1 MRPRHAGPQRTF
13 RIVPAM
19 SSRSEKRG
27 DKHSRRTLAR
37 LNAVQALYQ
46 LEQDPQTPSAV
57 VAEFLTHRIGA
68 EMDGDQFKDSDKP
81 LFEDIVL
88 NTKERQQEIDDLIS
102 QSLEK
107 DRTPDRLEVVLLVLL
122 RAATYE
128 FLARIDSPAKVLIKE
143 YVGIAR
149 TFFTGK
155 EPALVNGVLDK
166 IAKQVRAAEFG

>member
-1 MRPRHAGPQRTF
+1 MNKRA
-13 RIVPAM
+13 
-19 SSRSEKRG
+19 EKRG

-46 LEQDPQTPSAV
+46 LEHDEQDPRIV
-57 VAEFLTHRIGA
+57 VEEFLQHRVGA
-68 EMDGDQFKDSDKP
+68 EVDGDQFKDSDKP

-88 NTKERQQEIDDLIS
+88 NAKARQEEIDALITAA
-102 QSLEK
+102 LEK
-107 DRTPDRLEVVLLVLL
+107 DRETGRLEVVLLALL

-128 FLARIDSPAKVLIKE
+128 FLARIDMPAKVLIKE

-155 EPALVNGVLDK
+155 EPSLVNGVLDN
-166 IAKQVRAAEFG
+166 IAKQVRAAEFD

>member
-1 MRPRHAGPQRTF
+1 MTA
-13 RIVPAM
+13 
-19 SSRSEKRG
+19 RSERRG

-46 LEQDPQTPSAV
+46 LEQDDSRTAREV
-57 VAEFLTHRIGA
+57 VEEFLLHRVGA

-81 LFEDIVL
+81 LFEDIVIH
-88 NTKERQQEIDDLIS
+88 TKERQEEIDGMIAET
-102 QSLEK
+102 LEK
-107 DRTPDRLEVVLLVLL
+107 ERKTDRLEVVLLVLL

-166 IAKQVRAAEFG
+166 IAKRVRSAEFD

>member
-1 MRPRHAGPQRTF
+1 MNKRA
-13 RIVPAM
+13 
-19 SSRSEKRG
+19 EKRG

-46 LEQDPQTPSAV
+46 LEHDDQDPRIV
-57 VAEFLTHRIGA
+57 VEEFLQHRVGA
-68 EMDGDQFKDSDKP
+68 EVDGDQFKDSDKP

-88 NTKERQQEIDDLIS
+88 NTKARQEEIDALIS
-102 QSLEK
+102 AALEK
-107 DRTPDRLEVVLLVLL
+107 DRETGRLEVVLLAVL

-128 FLARIDSPAKVLIKE
+128 FLARIDMPAKILIKE

-155 EPALVNGVLDK
+155 EPSLVNGVLDN
-166 IAKQVRAAEFG
+166 IAKQVRAAEFD

>member
-1 MRPRHAGPQRTF
+1 MNA
-13 RIVPAM
+13 
-19 SSRSEKRG
+19 RSDRRG

-46 LEQDPQTPSAV
+46 LEQDDSRTAREV
-57 VAEFLTHRIGA
+57 VEEFLLHRVGA

-81 LFEDIVL
+81 LFEDIVIHA
-88 NTKERQQEIDDLIS
+88 KERQEEIDGMIAET
-102 QSLEK
+102 LEK
-107 DRTPDRLEVVLLVLL
+107 ERKTDRLEVVLLVLL

-166 IAKQVRAAEFG
+166 IAKRVRSAEFD

>member
-1 MRPRHAGPQRTF
+1 MNIRAQ
-13 RIVPAM
+13 
-19 SSRSEKRG
+19 KRG

-46 LEQDPQTPSAV
+46 LEHDDQDPQIV
-57 VAEFLTHRIGA
+57 VDEFLQHRVGA
-68 EMDGDQFKDSDKP
+68 EVDGDLFKDSDKP

-88 NTKERQQEIDDLIS
+88 NTKARQEEIDALITAA
-102 QSLEK
+102 LEK
-107 DRTPDRLEVVLLVLL
+107 DRQTERLEVVLLALL

-128 FLARIDSPAKVLIKE
+128 FLARIDMPAKVLIKE

-155 EPALVNGVLDK
+155 EPSLVNGVLDN
-166 IAKQVRAAEFG
+166 IAKQVRAAEFD

>member
-1 MRPRHAGPQRTF
+1 MN
-13 RIVPAM
+13 V
-19 SSRSEKRG
+19 RSEKRG

-46 LEQDPQTPSAV
+46 LEHDSKSPREV
-57 VAEFLTHRIGA
+57 VDEFLLHRVGK
-68 EMDGDQFKDSDKP
+68 ELDGDQFKDSDKP

-88 NTKERQQEIDDLIS
+88 NTNARQTEIDALIAAR
-102 QSLEK
+102 LEK
-107 DRTPDRLEVVLLVLL
+107 DRTTDRLEVVLLCLL

-128 FLARIDSPAKVLIKE
+128 FLARIDMPAKVLIKE

-166 IAKQVRAAEFG
+166 IAKELRPGEFE